1 MTRRFSDAVARD
13 GRRLRRGFCISSDRI
28 QCRFDY
34 GPGRSNRFVV
44 EIAKNADLL
53 PVIAAKFTR
62 RCFRTADEVEQKRPD
77 AGAFLR
83 GEEGVE
89 PDAAVIRDF
98 PREQSG
104 MRSCSHAGKR
114 CGWSAMVGE
123 GTRAHTR
130 FASFGM
136 AKAQGP
142 TQKLNEMETQGA
154 MPNLRQPKR
163 PLGSRA
169 KLALARPDGPEADR
183 QLLDSAVTIATV
195 RPAWTKVEN

>member
-77 AGAFLR
+77 ARAFLIAR
-83 GEEGVE
+83 GGRFLEGGRGGRAGCGSNQRFSE
-89 PDAAVIRDF
+89 RAV
-98 PREQSG
+98 
-104 MRSCSHAGKR
+104 
-114 CGWSAMVGE
+114 WY
-123 GTRAHTR
+123 
-130 FASFGM
+130 
-136 AKAQGP
+136 
-142 TQKLNEMETQGA
+142 
-154 MPNLRQPKR
+154 
-163 PLGSRA
+163 A
-169 KLALARPDGPEADR
+169 KLQSCRQAMRLVSDGG
-183 QLLDSAVTIATV
+183 
-195 RPAWTKVEN
+195 